1 MQQLLLV
8 LFCNCWC
15 ALVNYPSF
23 FFVVGKSWRNTKLE
37 CLCAVMEVQS
47 KRSGQENMWKYE
59 EVFSVRATQY
69 QFMKFSEVLI
79 NLQWWILKLW
89 MKPAKS
95 IHQRWQIVCWIGHS
109 TNILHALGKVNRL
122 FREVPQRN
130 KLSYML
136 KRIERFRS
144 YCDMRWKMG
153 LPQQSKQSNLMAN
166 W

>member
-1 MQQLLLV
+1 MCSSWLS
-8 LFCNCWC
+8 F
-15 ALVNYPSF
+15 F

-47 KRSGQENMWKYE
+47 KWSGQENMWKYE

-69 QFMKFSEVLI
+69 QFMKFSEFLI

-89 MKPAKS
+89 MKPSKS

-122 FREVPQRN
+122 FREVPLELT
-130 KLSYML
+130 K
-136 KRIERFRS
+136 
-144 YCDMRWKMG
+144 
-153 LPQQSKQSNLMAN
+153 KQAELYVETYRKISVVLWYAMKDGSTSTIQTIKFNG
-166 W
+166 